1 MKSSAFPLRH
11 VSLRVPW
18 HDGGWN
24 GTVCPFPARNT
35 ACLKL
40 KNIAE
45 RKNEQAEQEQAG
57 KSIEHLPPTAYP
69 PCVTERATFMA
80 PFAFTRDHKHPYSES
95 LPETHSHFRP
105 TPLRYPAYSAA
116 GLPFRWMMKD
126 FAFGSADEGIAGLVD
141 RFPLPDVTAENE
153 PKLPFETNWVQDH
166 RNHRAL
172 LDCFWNHVRA
182 EESLVF
188 FYAKQVPLVEDTG
201 RRVIVGVG
209 RVKSVGS
216 LTEYNYDGPSAG
228 KLRSLLW
235 ERMVAHSIRPDFS
248 DGFLMPY
255 HEALAKSDEGRA
267 FDPAEVVAF
276 APEDRFD
283 EFSYATEHVSHDA
296 AISSLLAC
304 RSALLRAAELF
315 NVATRKQEAWIDRE
329 LGRLWKKR
337 GPFPGLGAVLA
348 ATGIPMGNF
357 IAQFLADKA
366 GEEGNPWKE
375 WDAVVAQP
383 EKLLPKDLSQQ
394 IDATVAKAWKRMP
407 EDRRS
412 FLELLSRIDLSAE
425 QAEFLAV
432 PEARKEHGVDLPDS
446 AFLANPYLFYEATRL
461 TASPVG
467 VGTVDRGL
475 FPTQFIREHFPLPP
489 PTLVKTAV
497 DARRLRAMVIRELE
511 EATARGDTLRA
522 RDDIITSLRRREE
535 SAGDG
540 RTAVTADLLA
550 VAEEEQF
557 DDVVR
562 LVKMGDG
569 RVAYQLGRFV
579 EVGKLI
585 RETVQKRIEAPRHK
599 IAVDWRAELDQYLE
613 ADRKRRNLPVPTDPA
628 EIALEDRARQEKA
641 AALQEIA
648 LSRFSV
654 LIGPAGTG
662 KTTLLSVLCRCPDI
676 SDGAILLLAPTGKA
690 RVRMESMAKQ
700 AGTTGYQAF
709 TLAQFLNRS
718 GRYDGSTTRYRLTG
732 EPGEKVARTVIVDE
746 CSMLTEEMMAALLE
760 ALSGVHRLIFVG
772 DHRQLPPIGAG
783 RPFVDIVAHLAPED
797 RETRF
802 PRVAPGFAELTVP
815 RRQGSNERDD
825 LQLAAWFGGG
835 ATAPGDD
842 QVFEILAG
850 RRKSEHIRFIRWE
863 TPDELERLLPEALA
877 ETLRFDPKHQEW
889 QAFAVSLGA
898 QLDDRGSAWFN
909 VAYGNRPSSGKQ
921 AEAWQ
926 LLSPVRQKPW
936 GVDTLNRLIH
946 VRYKGQQ
953 IEQARKEDKFRSIPR
968 PKGDAQ
974 IIYGDK
980 VIHNRNWTVP
990 KTRIYPKPADRGY
1003 LANGEIGMV
1012 VGHRKTKARSWYPKD
1027 LEIEFSTQIGVT
1039 FKFYDSDFSD
1049 EGDASLDLAY
1059 ALTVHKAQGSEFDV
1073 VFLVLPR
1080 SPLMLTRELLYT
1092 ALTRQKQKV
1101 VVLHQ
1106 GDATE
1111 LHKLTSERLSASAT
1125 RLTNLFRAPNPV
1137 KIGESFLEEFLIHTT
1152 SRGDAVRSKSEVII
1166 ADHLHANKVQYHYE
1180 QPLTIDGVTK
1190 YPDFTIEDDDL
1201 GITFYWEHC
1210 GMLSDPGYRSRW
1222 EEKRQWYV
1230 DHGILPHEKG
1240 GGPKGTL
1247 IVTEDRPDGGI
1258 SSKEIL
1264 TLVRTVIRREKS

>member
-1 MKSSAFPLRH
+1 MSAANFPLRH

-18 HDGGWN
+18 HQAGWN
-24 GTVCPFPARNT
+24 GTVCACPAHNT

-45 RKNEQAEQEQAG
+45 GKNESVEAQHAG
-57 KSIEHLPPTAYP
+57 KSIKDLPVESYP

-80 PFAFTRDHKHPYSES
+80 PFSFTRMHQHPYAES
-95 LPETHSHFRP
+95 SPKTHSHFRP
-105 TPLRYPAYSAA
+105 TALNYPAYGAA
-116 GLPFRWMMKD
+116 ALPFRWMMKE
-126 FAFGSADEGIAGLVD
+126 FVFGNAEEGTTGLVD
-141 RFPLPDVTAENE
+141 RFPLPDVSMEHE
-153 PKLPFETNWVQDH
+153 PTLSFQTIWVQDQ
-166 RNHRAL
+166 RNHQAL
-172 LDCFWNHVRA
+172 LDCFWNHVRV

-209 RVKSVGS
+209 RVKSLGK
-216 LTEYNYDGPSAG
+216 LTEYSYDGSPSG

-235 ERMVAHSIRPDFS
+235 ERMVVHSIRPDFS

-255 HEALAKSDEGRA
+255 HEALEKSDDGRA

-296 AISSLLAC
+296 AINTLLAC
-304 RSALLRAAELF
+304 RAALRRAAELF
-315 NVATRKQEAWIDRE
+315 NVSIQKQESWIDRE

-337 GPFPGLGAVLA
+337 GPFPGLGAVLSS
-348 ATGIPMGNF
+348 TGIPMGNF
-357 IAQFLADKA
+357 IAQFLSDKA
-366 GEEGNPWKE
+366 GETGNPWKL
-375 WDAVVAQP
+375 WDEVLAQP
-383 EKLLPKDLSQQ
+383 EKLLPTDLSQN
-394 IDATVAKAWKRMP
+394 IDSTIAKAWKRMP
-407 EDRRS
+407 KERRA
-412 FLELLSRIDLSAE
+412 FLELLSRIDLTGE
-425 QAEFLAV
+425 QADALVVPETRKEGGVDVADSEFL
-432 PEARKEHGVDLPDS
+432 E
-446 AFLANPYLFYEATRL
+446 NPYLIYEATRL
-461 TASPVG
+461 TQTPVS
-467 VGTVDRGL
+467 VGAVDRGL
-475 FPTQFIREHFPLPP
+475 FATPFIRERFALQP

-497 DARRLRAMVIRELE
+497 DGRRLRALVIRELE
-511 EATARGDTLRA
+511 DAASRGDTLRA
-522 RDDIITSLRRREE
+522 RDDIIASLRRREE
-535 SAGDG
+535 SQDDG
-540 RTAVTADLLA
+540 RTAVTADLLG
-550 VAEEEQF
+550 VAEDEHF
-557 DDVVR
+557 GDAVR

-569 RVAYQLGRFV
+569 RIAYQLDRFV
-579 EVGKLI
+579 AVGVLI
-585 RETVQKRIEAPRHK
+585 RDTVKKRVEAPRHA
-599 IAVDWRAELDQYLE
+599 IAADWKAELDRYLE
-613 ADRKRRNLPVPTDPA
+613 ADRKRRNLTASTDPS
-628 EIALEDRARQEKA
+628 EIALEERARVEKA
-641 AALQEIA
+641 EALKEIA
-648 LSRFSV
+648 SSRFSV

-662 KTTLLSVLCRCPDI
+662 KTTLLSVLCQHPDV
-676 SDGAILLLAPTGKA
+676 SEGGILLLAPTGKA
-690 RVRMESMAKQ
+690 RVRMESMARQ
-700 AGTTGYQAF
+700 AGTTGFQAF

-718 GRYDGSTTRYRLTG
+718 GRYDGATSRYLLTG
-732 EPGEKVARTVIVDE
+732 EPGDKVARTVIVDE

-760 ALSGVHRLIFVG
+760 SLSGVHRLIFVG

-850 RRKSEHIRFIRWE
+850 RRSSDHIKFIRWE
-863 TPDELERLLPEALA
+863 TPEELERHLPEAIR
-877 ETLRFDPKHQEW
+877 ETLRFDPAQEEW
-889 QAFAVSLGA
+889 QAFALSLGA
-898 QLDDRGSAWFN
+898 QLDERGSAWFN
-909 VAYGNRPSSGKQ
+909 VAYGDRPSSGKQ

-926 LLSPVRQKPW
+926 ILSPVRQKPW
-936 GVDTLNRLIH
+936 GVDTLNRVVHL
-946 VRYKGQQ
+946 RYKGKQ
-953 IEQARKEDKFRSIPR
+953 IEEARKHDWGRKIPD
-968 PKGDAQ
+968 PKGDSQ

-990 KTRIYPKPADRGY
+990 KPRIYPKPEERGY

-1012 VGHRKTKARSWYPKD
+1012 VGHRKTKARNWYPKD
-1027 LEIEFSTQIGVT
+1027 LEIEFSTQVGIT

-1049 EGDASLDLAY
+1049 DGDANLDLAY
-1059 ALTVHKAQGSEFDV
+1059 ALTVHRAQGSEFEV

-1092 ALTRQKQKV
+1092 ALTRQKRKV

-1111 LHKLTSERLSASAT
+1111 LHKLTSERLSSSAT
-1125 RLTNLFRAPNPV
+1125 RLTNLFRAPKPV
-1137 KIGESFLEEFLIHTT
+1137 KVGDSFLEEFLIHTT

-1166 ADHLHANKVQYHYE
+1166 ADHLHSNKIQYHYE
-1180 QPLTIDGVTK
+1180 QPLTINGVTK

-1210 GMLSDPGYRSRW
+1210 GMLADPGYRRRW
-1222 EEKRQWYV
+1222 EEKKQWYLA
-1230 DHGILPHEKG
+1230 HGILPHEQG

-1247 IVTEDRPDGGI
+1247 IVTEDRANGSI
-1258 SSKEIL
+1258 SSKDIL
-1264 TLVRTVIRREKS
+1264 NLVRTVIRREKS

>member
-1 MKSSAFPLRH
+1 MTAASLPLRH
-11 VSLRVPW
+11 ISLRVPW
-18 HDGGWN
+18 HQAGWN
-24 GTVCPFPARNT
+24 GTICGRPGHNT

-40 KNIAE
+40 KNIADSKDE
-45 RKNEQAEQEQAG
+45 RAEAEHAG
-57 KSIEHLPPTAYP
+57 KSINDLTAENYP
-69 PCVTERATFMA
+69 PCVKERATFMA
-80 PFAFTRDHKHPYSES
+80 PFSFSRMHQHPYAES
-95 LPETHSHFRP
+95 SPKTHSHFRP
-105 TPLRYPAYSAA
+105 TALNYPAYGAA
-116 GLPFRWMMKD
+116 ALPFRWMMKE
-126 FAFGSADEGIAGLVD
+126 FVFGNSEDGIAGLVD
-141 RFPLPDVTAENE
+141 RFPLPDVSMEYE
-153 PKLPFETNWVQDH
+153 PTLPFETIWVQDH
-166 RNHRAL
+166 RNHRTL
-172 LDCFWNHVRA
+172 LDCFWNHIRV

-201 RRVIVGVG
+201 RRVVVGVG
-209 RVKSVGS
+209 RVKSIGG
-216 LTEYNYDGPSAG
+216 LTEYNYDGDPTG

-235 ERMVAHSIRPDFS
+235 ERMVVHSIRSDFS

-255 HEALAKSDEGRA
+255 HEALEKSDEGRA

-283 EFSYATEHVSHDA
+283 EFSYGTEHVSHDA
-296 AISSLLAC
+296 AISTLLAC
-304 RSALLRAAELF
+304 RSALHRAAERF
-315 NVATRKQEAWIDRE
+315 NVAIHKQEAWIDRE

-366 GEEGNPWKE
+366 GDAGNPWQT
-375 WDAVVAQP
+375 WDAVLSQP
-383 EKLLPKDLSQQ
+383 DKLLPKDLSQNLDST
-394 IDATVAKAWKRMP
+394 IAKAWKRMP
-407 EDRRS
+407 EERRA

-425 QAEFLAV
+425 QAECLAV
-432 PEARKEHGVDLPDS
+432 PEARGKRGVDLPDS
-446 AFLANPYLFYEATRL
+446 AFLKNPYLIYESTRL
-461 TASPVG
+461 TATPVS

-475 FPTQFIREHFPLPP
+475 FATPFIRERFPLSS

-497 DARRLRAMVIRELE
+497 DSRRLRALVIRELE
-511 EATARGDTLRA
+511 EATGRGDTLRA
-522 RDDIITSLRRREE
+522 RDDIITSLRLSEE
-535 SAGDG
+535 SIGDG

-550 VAEEEQF
+550 VAEEEF
-557 DDVVR
+557 GDAIR
-562 LVKMGDG
+562 LVKMADT
-569 RVAYQLGRFV
+569 RVAYQLGRFID
-579 EVGKLI
+579 VGNLI
-585 RETVQKRIEAPRHK
+585 RDTVTKRVAAPRHM
-599 IAVDWRAELDQYLE
+599 IAADWRTELDHYLD
-613 ADRKRRNLPVPTDPA
+613 ADRKRRDISPSTDPI

-648 LSRFSV
+648 SSRFSV

-662 KTTLLSVLCRCPDI
+662 KTTLLSVLCQRTDV
-676 SDGAILLLAPTGKA
+676 SEGGILLLAPTGKA

-700 AGTTGYQAF
+700 AGTTGFLAF
-709 TLAQFLNRS
+709 TLAQFLSGS
-718 GRYDGSTTRYRLTG
+718 GRYDGATKRYQLTG

-760 ALSGVHRLIFVG
+760 ALTGVHRLIFVG

-850 RRKSEHIRFIRWE
+850 RRKSDHIKFVRWE
-863 TPDELERLLPEALA
+863 TPEELEQLLPDALA
-877 ETLRFDPKHQEW
+877 ETLRFDSKQQEW
-889 QAFAVSLGA
+889 QSFALSLGA
-898 QLDDRGSAWFN
+898 KLDDRGSAWFN

-926 LLSPVRQKPW
+926 ILSPVRQKPW
-936 GVDTLNRLIH
+936 GVDTLNRLVH
-946 VRYKGQQ
+946 LRYKGQQ
-953 IEQARKEDKFRSIPR
+953 IEQARKEGPFRSIPR
-968 PKGDAQ
+968 PMGDAQ

-990 KTRIYPKPADRGY
+990 RSRIYPKPDDRGY

-1027 LEIEFSTQIGVT
+1027 LEIEFSTQVGVT

-1049 EGDASLDLAY
+1049 DGDASLDLAY
-1059 ALTVHKAQGSEFDV
+1059 ALTVHKSQGSEFEV

-1106 GDATE
+1106 GDSTE
-1111 LHKLTSERLSASAT
+1111 LHKLTSERLSSSAT
-1125 RLTNLFRAPNPV
+1125 RLTNLFRAPKPV
-1137 KIGESFLEEFLIHTT
+1137 KVGDSFLEEFLIHTT

-1166 ADHLHANKVQYHYE
+1166 ADHLHTNKVQYHYE
-1180 QPLTIDGVTK
+1180 QPLTLDGVTK

-1210 GMLSDPGYRSRW
+1210 GMLSNPGYRSRW
-1222 EEKRQWYV
+1222 EEKKQWYI
-1230 DHGILPHEKG
+1230 DHGILPHEQG
-1240 GGPKGTL
+1240 GGSKGTL

-1258 SSKEIL
+1258 SSKDIL
-1264 TLVRTVIRREKS
+1264 NLVRTVIRREKT